1 MILAISSA
9 AFGAAWVLLVAV
21 AILLDWLGNPQRGR
35 FRPAG
40 GVAQNR
46 AERRA
51 LKRSWED
58 DRDRRDRAALAAS
71 PTRRERRRQ
80 QKAAT
85 AADLT
90 AEEAT
95 AVARALA
102 RMNQGEQELDAQGEQ
117 DRGHERARTP

>member
-40 GVAQNR
+40 GVAKNR

-51 LKRSWED
+51 LERSWED
-58 DRDRRDRAALAAS
+58 ERDRRDRAALAAS

-80 QKAAT
+80 QKAAAA

-102 RMNQGEQELDAQGEQ
+102 RMNQGEQ
-117 DRGHERARTP
+117 DRGHERAHTP

>member
-9 AFGAAWVLLVAV
+9 MFGAAWVLLVAV

-58 DRDRRDRAALAAS
+58 ERDRRNRAALAAS

-80 QKAAT
+80 QKAAAAA

-90 AEEAT
+90 AEETT

-102 RMNQGEQELDAQGEQ
+102 RMNQDEQ
-117 DRGHERARTP
+117 DRGHERAHTP

>member
-1 MILAISSA
+1 MILAVSSA
-9 AFGAAWVLLVAV
+9 VFGAAWVLLVAV

-40 GVAQNR
+40 GVARNR

-51 LKRSWED
+51 LRRDWEHEQE
-58 DRDRRDRAALAAS
+58 RRDRAALAAS

-80 QKAAT
+80 QKAA
-85 AADLT
+85 AVADLT

>member
-9 AFGAAWVLLVAV
+9 AFGAAWVLLVAI

-40 GVAQNR
+40 GVAQGR

-51 LKRSWED
+51 LKRSWQDEQE
-58 DRDRRDRAALAAS
+58 RRDRAALAAS
-71 PTRRERRRQ
+71 PTWRERRRQ
-80 QKAAT
+80 QKAEAT

-90 AEEAT
+90 PEEAT

-102 RMNQGEQELDAQGEQ
+102 RMPQ
-117 DRGHERARTP
+117 DEPERGHARARTP